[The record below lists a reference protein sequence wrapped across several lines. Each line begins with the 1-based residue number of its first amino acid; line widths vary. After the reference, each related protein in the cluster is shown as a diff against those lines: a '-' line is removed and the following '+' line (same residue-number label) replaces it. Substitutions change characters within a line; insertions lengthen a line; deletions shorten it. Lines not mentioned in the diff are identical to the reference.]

1 MKLRNLL
8 ATAGA
13 TALAATALAPV
24 ASAQTGIGIDLGIGK
39 AVIENTNCDV
49 FGVALDATGLV
60 DEGMTR
66 NELAAEI
73 RGLDAGVD
81 LGFLGFTL
89 QSQYG
94 GIVADKA
101 LECGI
106 VEEDPETLFSA
117 SSDFLE
123 SLGLPGVPE
132 LQSLSSF

>member
-24 ASAQTGIGIDLGIGK
+24 AGAQTNLGEEFIAGLDCNHL
-39 AVIENTNCDV
+39 ET
-49 FGVALDATGLV
+49 ALTTLDFV
-60 DEGMTR
+60 DEDTTR

-73 RGLDAGVD
+73 SEFGDIEID
-81 LGFLGFTL
+81 LGPLPSVVVQAYYAG
-89 QSQYG
+89 Q
-94 GIVADKA
+94 IADRA

-106 VEEDPETLFSA
+106 VEEDPESPFAA
-117 SSDFLE
+117 SSEFLE

-132 LQSLSSF
+132 LQTLSSF